1 MLITKLITQVFT
13 KAFTEHFTKA
23 FTISRHHLVLL
34 VLLTAPTAILAE
46 TSQTVR
52 VIQGDSYIQ
61 QSSTYPAA
69 DYDHCHFDEA
79 HGHTH
84 CYADQQGHECDQV
97 IIQQPNTIIHT
108 TRRYNAPTT
117 VIENSY
123 YNDVVAPSRIVFA
136 YGDTHRYRSNQRYN
150 QRPGLLF
157 RYNNNRRHER
167 RHERKQ
173 QRRQAVRKAE
183 RQERRHE
190 RQHRKNRSERRYTN
204 RDNDHN
210 NRNNRNNSND
220 RNNDRDS
227 RRNSH

>member
-1 MLITKLITQVFT
+1 MLVTKLITQVFT

-23 FTISRHHLVLL
+23 LTISRHHLALL

-61 QSSTYPAA
+61 QGSTYPAA

-84 CYADQQGHECDQV
+84 CYADQQGHACDQV
-97 IIQQPNTIIHT
+97 IIQQPNTITRT

-117 VIENSY
+117 VIENRY
-123 YNDVVAPSRIVFA
+123 YNDVVAPASIVFA

-157 RYNNNRRHER
+157 RYNNRRHER

-204 RDNDHN
+204 RDKDNN
-210 NRNNRNNSND
+210 NRND
-220 RNNDRDS
+220 RNNDRDG